1 MRILQESRCLT
12 PVDPPRFTRSGHRI
26 LAALCVR
33 LGRDSTKA
41 NFPGYLILETCHQN
55 YPRLCR
61 FLLERPCDR
70 LAQTLPAM
78 NQVSRQVV
86 VADLLGKHV
95 MDRDQDLV
103 GNRPPPES

>member
-1 MRILQESRCLT
+1 MTRKIYEVRTPYPSR
-12 PVDPPRFTRSGHRI
+12 
-26 LAALCVR
+26 ALCAAR
-33 LGRDSTKA
+33 EGFHESQFL
-41 NFPGYLILETCHQN
+41 GYLILETCHQD

-70 LAQTLPAM
+70 MAQTLPAM

-86 VADLLGKHV
+86 LADLLGKHV

-103 GNRPPPES
+103 GDRPPPES